1 MHVSVA
7 LADVHIIADTDN
19 VSHERDHV
27 SCFTYSLA
35 MGNLRSGIVI
45 QCRVARSHSSKQGN
59 VYRRIFLQSKRETGT
74 GRIIAE

>member
-35 MGNLRSGIVI
+35 MGNLRLAFVQILNFQTKQI
-45 QCRVARSHSSKQGN
+45 TCR
-59 VYRRIFLQSKRETGT
+59 SKRETGT

>member
-7 LADVHIIADTDN
+7 LADVHVIADTDN

-27 SCFTYSLA
+27 SCFAYSLA
-35 MGNLRSGIVI
+35 MGNLRLAFVQILNFQTKQI
-45 QCRVARSHSSKQGN
+45 TCR
-59 VYRRIFLQSKRETGT
+59 SKRETCT